1 MVTHPD
7 IVPVQQGLTSVSERK
22 SYSKCKRRGHV
33 ALMWHFSNIHE
44 VTRDDDPHEDHF
56 ELDATYLNWG
66 PFPLIVMLLLCVMI
80 VHPEFCASL
89 VSFKTDTGADIIV
102 IGKPVYYSLKN
113 WWSTRPYLI
122 PQVKDCLLLAVS

>member
-33 ALMWHFSNIHE
+33 ARMCHSSNIHE

-56 ELDATYLNWG
+56 ELGAIYIPELGTILLDSDVIVVRDDNKTLLNSPGERLPATG
-66 PFPLIVMLLLCVMI
+66 
-80 VHPEFCASL
+80 
-89 VSFKTDTGADIIV
+89 SFIRFIE
-102 IGKPVYYSLKN
+102 P
-113 WWSTRPYLI
+113 
-122 PQVKDCLLLAVS
+122 